1 MFPQDPNYLCR
12 LRKDVLDQIDTGTK
26 VQLAFQRVTNP
37 EKAKQAEAAKKAK
50 EEQEKNENQR
60 AGKKA
65 GSWGG
70 LP

>member
-1 MFPQDPNYLCR
+1 M
-12 LRKDVLDQIDTGTK
+12 LDQIDTGTK
-26 VQLAFQRVTNP
+26 VLLAFQRVTNP
-37 EKAKQAEAAKKAK
+37 EKARQAEAAKKAK
-50 EEQEKNENQR
+50 EEQEKNDKKK

>member
-1 MFPQDPNYLCR
+1 MQRTSLYCR

-26 VQLAFQRVTNP
+26 VQLAFQRITNP
-37 EKAKQAEAAKKAK
+37 EKAKQAEAAKKA
-50 EEQEKNENQR
+50 EEEKQKADKR
-60 AGKKA
+60 SGKKA